1 MHGGRTGATGAR
13 GNADRWPRLRTR
25 SCRSSCCWRYLYR
38 GEAPPLWVRRPAHP
52 RSPIQH
58 CEGVQWPYLQEET
71 GRRVPPLVSGASR
84 SACAN
89 DEAGRDA
96 VRVLGLEH
104 VGTDLSRPR
113 GVVSRTQPNH
123 LGTGQGPRCE
133 EELEEQH
140 RRHMVLHQVGGI
152 LLRCGCG
159 EAEAQGACTLPG
171 AREAEGLVRG
181 TGRKVPSDPPVE
193 HLDRHHRAV
202 LVDAGEHRPS
212 NSEARETDGEADA
225 GELEDRATTYSIR
238 SSAAAP
244 PRSSQKSSHAAG
256 AESRSMPSTSAWH
269 SSGSPP
275 PGPTRRSRAMPT
287 AYSGTAT
294 PSPVGRGVSKPK
306 ALAAY

>member
-13 GNADRWPRLRTR
+13 GNADREPRLRTR
-25 SCRSSCCWRYLYR
+25 SCRASCCWRYLYR
-38 GEAPPLWVRRPAHP
+38 GEAPPLRVRRPAHP

-58 CEGVQWPYLQEET
+58 CEGVQWSCLQEET
-71 GRRVPPLVSGASR
+71 GRRVPPLVSGVGR

-104 VGTDLSRPR
+104 VGADLSRPR

-140 RRHMVLHQVGGI
+140 RRHMVLHQFGGI

-193 HLDRHHRAV
+193 HQ
-202 LVDAGEHRPS
+202 S
-212 NSEARETDGEADA
+212 
-225 GELEDRATTYSIR
+225 
-238 SSAAAP
+238 
-244 PRSSQKSSHAAG
+244 K
-256 AESRSMPSTSAWH
+256 SMPSTSAWH

-275 PGPTRRSRAMPT
+275 LAPTHRSRATPT

-294 PSPVGRGVSKPK
+294 PSPPGRGGSEATATTDNRICSHEV
-306 ALAAY
+306 ALLLRRPPSRRSDEYR